1 MFNCAVLY
9 FNKHSKCAVR
19 AFLQMSLHRS
29 RGGQD
34 AKGSG
39 PDKKRGARRKR
50 FSGSR
55 YFNIA
60 HLTRDKRRST
70 LGDKMC
76 MIKEKL

>member
-9 FNKHSKCAVR
+9 FNKPSKCAVR
-19 AFLQMSLHRS
+19 ASLQMSLHKS
-29 RGGQD
+29 RGGQG

-39 PDKKRGARRKR
+39 PDTWRKR

-76 MIKEKL
+76 MFKEKL